1 MEIVSSNR
9 FPLDHHAEGKA
20 EEEEEDGG
28 EVKVLETKL
37 KGLRFDQEEPGLG
50 HSSFGLTKKLL
61 RLEFKVITDID
72 LRNLFHSLYSS
83 YESNGFT
90 ALKSLSVK
98 WEKQQS
104 SVNLT
109 NSCFDDAT
117 EIEFYGDLNL
127 FRDFRRKDF
136 EGNTALHLST
146 PANTKQP
153 QTLRVLLINELLDAK
168 ALNSG
173 GSVTLDIPCDL
184 PNSENMHV
192 KFSKI
197 GPKDGARAC
206 DLTNQRSKHNDDYS
220 YRRLSNRSSD
230 MSTVNSIIRSRNA
243 LLLIAIFF
251 TAITFQVPFHFLG
264 PKEGYVHTYMT
275 DSIQVNKQ
283 YPLFPCTFLLF
294 NSMVFI
300 ASVIMTLFLLHEFPF
315 KPWPQISVLALFGS
329 YMCSIKAISPNGARA
344 LLFIS
349 IPFSLLAAAGKLYGF
364 ARHNFT

>member
-1 MEIVSSNR
+1 MIN
-9 FPLDHHAEGKA
+9 K
-20 EEEEEDGG
+20 
-28 EVKVLETKL
+28 
-37 KGLRFDQEEPGLG
+37 
-50 HSSFGLTKKLL
+50 
-61 RLEFKVITDID
+61 
-72 LRNLFHSLYSS
+72 
-83 YESNGFT
+83 
-90 ALKSLSVK
+90 ALKTEETYKNLDCLLIYYIFLYIISHIVLYFQ
-98 WEKQQS
+98 KQK
-104 SVNLT
+104 
-109 NSCFDDAT
+109 NSR
-117 EIEFYGDLNL
+117 LL
-127 FRDFRRKDF
+127 K
-136 EGNTALHLST
+136 L
-146 PANTKQP
+146 

-206 DLTNQRSKHNDDYS
+206 DFTNLRSKHNDDYS

-243 LLLIAIFF
+243 QLLIAIFF

-283 YPLFPCTFLLF
+283 YSLFPCTFLLF
-294 NSMVFI
+294 NSMVVI

-329 YMCSIKAISPNGARA
+329 YMCSIKAISPNGARLCSSYQFPFRYWQLLENFMA
-344 LLFIS
+344 LQDTILREHSQVCVKKTYIQF
-349 IPFSLLAAAGKLYGF
+349 LVNNVL
-364 ARHNFT
+364 

>member
-9 FPLDHHAEGKA
+9 FPLDHHAE
-20 EEEEEDGG
+20 EEEEDGG
-28 EVKVLETKL
+28 GVKVLETKL

-153 QTLRVLLINELLDAK
+153 QIYINKKLD
-168 ALNSG
+168 
-173 GSVTLDIPCDL
+173 
-184 PNSENMHV
+184 
-192 KFSKI
+192 
-197 GPKDGARAC
+197 
-206 DLTNQRSKHNDDYS
+206 
-220 YRRLSNRSSD
+220 
-230 MSTVNSIIRSRNA
+230 
-243 LLLIAIFF
+243 
-251 TAITFQVPFHFLG
+251 
-264 PKEGYVHTYMT
+264 
-275 DSIQVNKQ
+275 
-283 YPLFPCTFLLF
+283 
-294 NSMVFI
+294 
-300 ASVIMTLFLLHEFPF
+300 
-315 KPWPQISVLALFGS
+315 
-329 YMCSIKAISPNGARA
+329 
-344 LLFIS
+344 
-349 IPFSLLAAAGKLYGF
+349 
-364 ARHNFT
+364 